1 MTVPLQQSLLLD
13 DDVCY
18 EEEQEGASDDYGQ
31 SCRVARGCR
40 INVNSDSEE
49 CYMGVRSRVAVT
61 PHVQEE
67 IRGL

>member
-18 EEEQEGASDDYGQ
+18 EEDYGQ

-67 IRGL
+67 IRG